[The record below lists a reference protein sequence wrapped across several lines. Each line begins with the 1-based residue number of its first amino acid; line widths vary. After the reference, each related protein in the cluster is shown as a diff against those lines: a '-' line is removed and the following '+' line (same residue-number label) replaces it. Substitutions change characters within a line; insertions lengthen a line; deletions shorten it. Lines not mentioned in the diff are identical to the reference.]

1 MVDLCNKFKSF
12 SRIVQQEKSDCI
24 SENKSKLFF
33 KAINELCVTKFDK
46 GLCDDN
52 NSTKCDYIIS
62 SKKSLYLVELKG
74 AGNLSDAPKQLL
86 TSLEILEKKYKND
99 FIAGK
104 TKLRAFIVSDSF
116 SKLLGNIDSA
126 RVKLAKK
133 LYKMSKYREDC
144 KDYSYCV
151 KQIRTVSGSKKLP
164 LPPRQWDKIDCNG
177 LSSVGL
183 D

>member
-46 GLCDDN
+46 GLCNDN
-52 NSTKCDYIIS
+52 NSYKCDYIIS
-62 SKKSLYLVELKG
+62 GKKSLYLVELKG
-74 AGNLSDAPKQLL
+74 ASNLSDAPKQLL
-86 TSLEILEKKYKND
+86 TSLEILEQKYKND
-99 FIAGK
+99 FISGK
-104 TKLRAFIVSDSF
+104 IKLRAFIVSDSF
-116 SKLLGNIDSA
+116 SQIPKNINSV
-126 RVKLAKK
+126 RTKLAKK
-133 LYKMSKYREDC
+133 LYQMSKYKEDC

-151 KQIRTVSGSKKLP
+151 KQVRTVVGCKELS
-164 LPPRQWDKIDCNG
+164 LPPKQWDKIDCNG
-177 LSSVGL
+177 LSPVSL